1 MGGGYMIWKPQNVLV
16 VASAKSEN
24 GKFTFDDLCL
34 NEEEDILDMTSDKN
48 RIEYIFKAI
57 IESHFSYCP
66 LISVFFSRKSN
77 GLINIVYE
85 MYLLPI
91 SADKQSRLEE
101 LLWNNVVRTHHKRN
115 VEVPMTEICETVNGC
130 APLIVETVF
139 VFLWKQAQFKMLPP
153 TNCLSVLDLFVGLAL
168 KGLRNF
174 QEYCPMLNTNKIT
187 VRNILT

>member
-77 GLINIVYE
+77 GLINIVCE

-101 LLWNNVVRTHHKRN
+101 PLWNNVVRTHHKRN
-115 VEVPMTEICETVNGC
+115 VQVPMTEICETVNGC

-174 QEYCPMLNTNKIT
+174 QEYCPMLNTNKMT

>member
-1 MGGGYMIWKPQNVLV
+1 MIWKPQNVLV

-48 RIEYIFKAI
+48 LIEYIFKAI

-77 GLINIVYE
+77 GLINIVCE

-101 LLWNNVVRTHHKRN
+101 
-115 VEVPMTEICETVNGC
+115 
-130 APLIVETVF
+130 PL
-139 VFLWKQAQFKMLPP
+139 
-153 TNCLSVLDLFVGLAL
+153 
-168 KGLRNF
+168 
-174 QEYCPMLNTNKIT
+174 
-187 VRNILT
+187 